1 MEFTI
6 SELSFVEATILIGNL
21 WVNFKK
27 EIPAIFNIVEDN
39 VQIMM
44 PLPSVDQTGES
55 RPLRVNPAT
64 SAAGS
69 PDPPGSSTDLS
80 PSKPRVSQV
89 IGLSGFTSTE
99 TCSPRIKC
107 DSRRK
112 KAPEGFTFRVA
123 RKVLWPIK

>member
-1 MEFTI
+1 MG
-6 SELSFVEATILIGNL
+6 ATILIGNL
-21 WVNFKK
+21 WVNFKR

-44 PLPSVDQTGES
+44 QLPSVDQTGES

-69 PDPPGSSTDLS
+69 PDPTGSSTDIS
-80 PSKPRVSQV
+80 PSKPRVSRV
-89 IGLSGFTSTE
+89 IGLSGFTSAE

-107 DSRRK
+107 DGRRK
-112 KAPEGFTFRVA
+112 KPPEGFTFRAA
-123 RKVLWPIK
+123 RKVLWAIK